1 VIAITLV
8 SVMLLSAQAQGAAPL
23 RQPPRAAA
31 SIPDRAT
38 LLQQAADAQRAGRNR
53 DAAEILRVAAERY
66 QSVQAL
72 VELARLQSRA
82 GDVTAAVESMSKA
95 RTIAP
100 NSEEVLSAYAQLS
113 LAAKAPLPAVVTLQ
127 SLARVYPTVAQYHY
141 LLGVGLMAVGDMPS
155 AVDSLNEADRLEPD
169 RALTQLALGLALN
182 NRKMFAEAKKALSH
196 SLELQADSPD
206 AIAALAEA
214 EIGLGDYDAAA
225 SHAQQAIDRAPANAT
240 ANFSIAMVLMR
251 RGEYAAAR
259 DALLKTAAQDPDSPK
274 VAYQLSLVYARLGDE
289 ATAQRYVERY
299 QENLRT
305 VEKRVGALR
314 GAKQ

>member
-1 VIAITLV
+1 
-8 SVMLLSAQAQGAAPL
+8 L
-23 RQPPRAAA
+23 RQAG
-31 SIPDRAT
+31 
-38 LLQQAADAQRAGRNR
+38 DAQRAGRNR
-53 DAAEILRVAAERY
+53 EAADLLRLAAERY
-66 QSVQAL
+66 QSVQAFL
-72 VELARLQSRA
+72 ELARLQSRS
-82 GDVTAAVESMSKA
+82 DLAAAMESLTRA

-100 NSEEVLSAYAQLS
+100 NSEDVLSAYAQLS
-113 LAAKAPLPAVVTLQ
+113 LAAKAPLPAVLTLQ
-127 SLARVYPTVAQYHY
+127 SLTRMYPTVAQYHY

-155 AVDSLNEADRLEPD
+155 AVESLTEADRLEPD
-169 RALTQLALGLALN
+169 RAMTALALGLALN
-182 NRKMFAEAKKALSH
+182 NRKLFAEANTALSR

-206 AIAALAEA
+206 ALAALAEA
-214 EIGLGDYDAAA
+214 EIGLGDYDGAAG
-225 SHAQQAIDRAPANAT
+225 HAQQAIARAPANAT

-259 DALLKTAAQDPDSPK
+259 DALLKAGAEDPDSPK
-274 VAYQLSLVYARLGDE
+274 VAYQLSLVYARLGDD

>member
-1 VIAITLV
+1 VITITLV
-8 SVMLLSAQAQGAAPL
+8 SVMLLAQARGAAPS

-31 SIPDRAT
+31 NIPDRAT
-38 LLQQAADAQRAGRNR
+38 LLQQAAEAQRAGRSR

-72 VELARLQSRA
+72 VELARLQSRS

-127 SLARVYPTVAQYHY
+127 SLTRVYPTVAQYHY
-141 LLGVGLMAVGDMPS
+141 LLGVGLMAVGDMPA

-182 NRKMFAEAKKALSH
+182 NRKMFAEAKMALSH

-225 SHAQQAIDRAPANAT
+225 SHAQQAIDRAPSNAT

-259 DALLKTAAQDPDSPK
+259 DALLKAAAQDPDSPK
-274 VAYQLSLVYARLGDE
+274 VAYQLSLVYARLGDD

-299 QENLRT
+299 QANLRT
-305 VEKRVGALR
+305 VEKQVGALR
-314 GAKQ
+314 GARQ